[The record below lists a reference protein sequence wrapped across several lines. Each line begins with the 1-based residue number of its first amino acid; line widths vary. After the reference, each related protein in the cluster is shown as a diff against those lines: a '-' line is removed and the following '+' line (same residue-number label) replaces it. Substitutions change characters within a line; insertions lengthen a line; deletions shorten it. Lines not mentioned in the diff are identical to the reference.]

1 MRILKRFFLCLTIIL
16 ICSGATAFAEVI
28 GDGGTLSSPTFV
40 AMRNTKI
47 DSERVNVR
55 IKDGII
61 SLQFSYNLNSTS
73 GGSKIILTL
82 PKQAARGLSMKMD
95 KKTIGYYSTSRQ
107 NILSLYPN
115 SKLPK
120 ASNFNVWQIYVGKG
134 SKHSITFT
142 YNEKY
147 TKGQNLSFIISEE
160 LNNRDKTSASSK
172 VALETEKLNIADIGN
187 LYVGDVSKTP
197 VSTNKTGIATWTS
210 KGTRA
215 KITIKYKS
223 TKEELAV
230 VFGKSI
236 KKYPKNIRAAIITGD
251 YKTLQI
257 LSNKYISTP
266 LLQDS
271 NLNIGYVKYA
281 LSEAAFDMKDFA
293 TFDKVTL
300 TPNFMS
306 LGSDQLTSRMA
317 AKVLQSSQ
325 ANGNKT
331 AAEGML
337 QDYKTAKPAEFNR
350 MSTSLVDA
358 GLIDKAGNYVATAKV
373 SKGNNGSEVEAV
385 TGIPTPV
392 VALNAKDGEKI
403 TDNSI
408 LNMIKTFF
416 SKFKIVS
423 LVGLMIA
430 FIIGILIGFFFAK
443 RKYGS
448 SSRRN
453 QHVVIR

>member
-40 AMRNTKI
+40 AMGNTKI

-61 SLQFSYNLNSTS
+61 NLQFSYNLNSVR
-73 GGSKIILTL
+73 GGSKIILVL
-82 PKQAARGLSMKMD
+82 PKQASSRSSMKMD
-95 KKTIGYYSTSRQ
+95 KKTIGYYSTNRQ

-115 SKLPK
+115 SKLPE
-120 ASNFNVWQIYVGKG
+120 ATNFNVWQIYVGRG
-134 SKHSITFT
+134 SKHSIVFT
-142 YNEKY
+142 YSGKY
-147 TKGQNLSFIISEE
+147 IKGQNLSFTISEE
-160 LNNRDKTSASSK
+160 LNNSDKNSGSSK
-172 VALETEKLNIADIGN
+172 VVLETEKLNIADIGD
-187 LYVGDVSKTP
+187 LYVGNVSKTP
-197 VSTNKTGIATWTS
+197 VSTNKTGKATWTG

-223 TKEELAV
+223 TKEELAM
-230 VFGKSI
+230 VFGKSL
-236 KKYPKNIRAAIITGD
+236 KKYPKNIRAAIIIGD
-251 YKTLQI
+251 YKTLQS

-266 LLQDS
+266 SLQDS
-271 NLNIGYVKYA
+271 KINIGYVKYA
-281 LSEAAFDMKDFA
+281 LSEAAFNMKDFA
-293 TFDKVTL
+293 IFDKVTL
-300 TPNFMS
+300 VPNFMS

-337 QDYKTAKPAEFNR
+337 QEYKTAKPAEFNR
-350 MSTSLVDA
+350 MSISLINA
-358 GLIDKAGNYVATAKV
+358 GLIDKAGNFVATAKV
-373 SKGNNGSEVEAV
+373 SEGNSGSEVEAV

-392 VALNAKDGEKI
+392 VALNAKDGEK
-403 TDNSI
+403 TSDNGI
-408 LNMIKTFF
+408 LNTIKTFF

-423 LVGLMIA
+423 LVGLIIA

-453 QHVVIR
+453 QHVIIR